1 MKYKMMPVIWVGD
14 LKEALIAQYGPD
26 FLRWDEDLRRVLFD
40 DQYCNAVAK
49 ELNIM
54 DIEEWDDSFTE
65 YEWFNERHWRIRNC
79 VCAFLQD
86 LFPGQES
93 VMIDVMW

>member
-1 MKYKMMPVIWVGD
+1 
-14 LKEALIAQYGPD
+14 
-26 FLRWDEDLRRVLFD
+26 
-40 DQYCNAVAK
+40 
-49 ELNIM
+49 M